1 MFGIIIFIIFLLL
14 VLGAVSSCVKVVPQ
28 AKAYVVERLGAYR
41 VTWSTG
47 LHFKMPFIERVARK
61 VNLKEQVV
69 DFPPQPVITKDNVTM
84 SIDTV
89 IFSRLPIPSCSPTV
103 WKAPSWPSRI

>member
-47 LHFKMPFIERVARK
+47 LHFKAPFIERVG
-61 VNLKEQVV
+61 KEGE
-69 DFPPQPVITKDNVTM
+69 
-84 SIDTV
+84 SEGAGGG
-89 IFSRLPIPSCSPTV
+89 FS
-103 WKAPSWPSRI
+103 APAGYHQG